1 MKCGTPLKGKEFSS
15 KMQEQQSLRKQF
27 FRFSTATVASLLVF
41 SLYSIV
47 DGLFV
52 ARGVGEYAMSAVNLS
67 VPFINLLFSIAVIFA
82 VGTSTIIAYL
92 LGQKNAQSANK
103 LFSQNLVTLAVIGI
117 TISILV
123 LVFTKPFA
131 LLLGADELTLEY
143 TIHYL
148 QGLAPFAVCF
158 MISYNLE
165 VLVKTDGRP
174 RLALITVCVGCVTNC
189 VLDYLAIFHWDMG
202 IWGAAAATGV
212 SQLLTCVIYMTHFFG
227 KYTTFHPVR
236 FRMDWKIYRRLLP
249 IGISDGLTELCNGL
263 MIFLFNHTI
272 LRCIGTDGLVAYTI
286 IAYANTLVINITMG
300 ISQGS
305 QPLISF
311 QNGRGDSAAIGKLL
325 GYGLRTMCGVA
336 AVCFTALFLAAPALI
351 GMFLPEAEPQML
363 AFSTDAFRR
372 YSLCYLPVGFNIYIA
387 GFLTAMERPVPAVA
401 ISTGRGLILQGSILL
416 LLAAVFGGSSIWF
429 APLIS
434 ELLCLGLSIFFLLR
448 LRRTHQAFSQ

>member
-1 MKCGTPLKGKEFSS
+1 
-15 KMQEQQSLRKQF
+15 MQKKQSLLKQF
-27 FRFSTATVASLLVF
+27 FHFSAATVASLMVF

-52 ARGVGEYAMSAVNLS
+52 ARGVGEYAMTAVNLS
-67 VPFINLLFSIAVIFA
+67 VPFVNLLFSIAVIFA

-103 LFSQNLVTLAVIGI
+103 LFSQNLATLVVIGV
-117 TISILV
+117 TISVLV
-123 LVFTKPFA
+123 LAFTEPLA
-131 LLLGADELTLEY
+131 RLLGAEEVTLEY

-174 RLALITVCVGCVTNC
+174 RLALVTVCVGCVTNC
-189 VLDYLAIFHWDMG
+189 VLDYLAIFHWGLG

-212 SQLLTCVIYMTHFFG
+212 SQLLTCLIYLTHFLG
-227 KYTTFHPVR
+227 KHTTFHPVR

-300 ISQGS
+300 VSQGS

-311 QNGRGDSAAIGKLL
+311 QNGRGDGTAIGNLL
-325 GYGLRTMCGVA
+325 RYGLRTMCGIA
-336 AVCFTALFLAAPALI
+336 AVCFTVLFLAAPKLVAVY
-351 GMFLPEAEPQML
+351 LPEAGTEML
-363 AFSTDAFRR
+363 TFATDAFRR

-387 GFLTAMERPVPAVA
+387 GFLTAMERPLPAVS

-416 LLAAVFGGSSIWF
+416 LLAAVLGGSSIWF
-429 APLIS
+429 APVIS
-434 ELLCLGLSIFFLLR
+434 EVLCLGLSVFFLLR
-448 LRRTHQAFSQ
+448 LRRTHPVFAKGKTA

>member
-1 MKCGTPLKGKEFSS
+1 
-15 KMQEQQSLRKQF
+15 MQKKQSLLKQF
-27 FRFSTATVASLLVF
+27 FHFSAATVASLMVF

-52 ARGVGEYAMSAVNLS
+52 ARGVGEYAMTAVNLS
-67 VPFINLLFSIAVIFA
+67 VPFVNLLFSIAVIFA

-103 LFSQNLVTLAVIGI
+103 LFSQNLVTLVVIGV
-117 TISILV
+117 TISVLV
-123 LVFTKPFA
+123 LAFTEPLA
-131 LLLGADELTLEY
+131 RLLGAEEVTLEY

-174 RLALITVCVGCVTNC
+174 RLALVTVCVGCVTNC
-189 VLDYLAIFHWDMG
+189 VLDYLAIFHWGLG

-212 SQLLTCVIYMTHFFG
+212 SQLLTCLIYLTHFLG
-227 KYTTFHPVR
+227 KHTTFHPVR

-300 ISQGS
+300 VSQGS

-311 QNGRGDSAAIGKLL
+311 QNGRGDGTAIGNLL
-325 GYGLRTMCGVA
+325 RYGLRTMCGIA
-336 AVCFTALFLAAPALI
+336 AVCFTVLFLAAPKLVAVY
-351 GMFLPEAEPQML
+351 LPEAGAEML
-363 AFSTDAFRR
+363 TFATDAFRR

-387 GFLTAMERPVPAVA
+387 GFLTAMERPLPAVS

-416 LLAAVFGGSSIWF
+416 LLAAVLGGGSIWF
-429 APLIS
+429 APVIS
-434 ELLCLGLSIFFLLR
+434 EMLCLGLSVFFLLR
-448 LRRTHQAFSQ
+448 LRRTHPVFAKGKPA

>member
-1 MKCGTPLKGKEFSS
+1 
-15 KMQEQQSLRKQF
+15 MQEQQSLRKQF
-27 FRFSTATVASLLVF
+27 FRFSTATVASLMVF

-103 LFSQNLVTLAVIGI
+103 LFSQNLVTLTVIGV
-117 TISILV
+117 TISVLV
-123 LVFTKPFA
+123 LVFTEPFA

-174 RLALITVCVGCVTNC
+174 RLALITVCVGCVTSC

-227 KYTTFHPVR
+227 KHTTFHPVR

-311 QNGRGDSAAIGKLL
+311 QNGREDGAAIGKLL

-434 ELLCLGLSIFFLLR
+434 ELLCLGLSVFFLLR
-448 LRRTHQAFSQ
+448 LRRTHRTLAP

>member
-1 MKCGTPLKGKEFSS
+1 
-15 KMQEQQSLRKQF
+15 MQKKQSLLKQF
-27 FRFSTATVASLLVF
+27 FHFSAATVASLMVF

-52 ARGVGEYAMSAVNLS
+52 ARGVGEYAMTAVNLS
-67 VPFINLLFSIAVIFA
+67 VPFVNLLFSIAVIFA

-103 LFSQNLVTLAVIGI
+103 LFSQNLVTLVVIGV
-117 TISILV
+117 TISVLV
-123 LVFTKPFA
+123 LAFTEPLA
-131 LLLGADELTLEY
+131 RLLGAEEVTLEY

-174 RLALITVCVGCVTNC
+174 RLALVTVCVGCVTNC
-189 VLDYLAIFHWDMG
+189 VLDYLAIFHWGLG
-202 IWGAAAATGV
+202 IWGAAAATGL
-212 SQLLTCVIYMTHFFG
+212 SQLLTCLIYLTHFLG
-227 KYTTFHPVR
+227 KHTTFHPVR

-300 ISQGS
+300 VSQGS

-311 QNGRGDSAAIGKLL
+311 QNGRGDGTAIGNLL
-325 GYGLRTMCGVA
+325 RYGLRTMCGIA
-336 AVCFTALFLAAPALI
+336 AVCFTVLFLAAPKLVAVY
-351 GMFLPEAEPQML
+351 LPEARAEML
-363 AFSTDAFRR
+363 TFATDAFRR

-387 GFLTAMERPVPAVA
+387 GFLTAMERPLPAVS

-416 LLAAVFGGSSIWF
+416 LLAAVLGGSSIWF
-429 APLIS
+429 APVIS
-434 ELLCLGLSIFFLLR
+434 EVLCLGLSVFFLLR
-448 LRRTHQAFSQ
+448 LRRTHPVFAKGKPA

>member
-1 MKCGTPLKGKEFSS
+1 
-15 KMQEQQSLRKQF
+15 MQKKQSLLKQF
-27 FRFSTATVASLLVF
+27 FHFSAATVASLMVF

-52 ARGVGEYAMSAVNLS
+52 ARGVGEYAMTAVNLS
-67 VPFINLLFSIAVIFA
+67 VPFVNLLFSIAVIFA

-103 LFSQNLVTLAVIGI
+103 LFSQNLATLVVIGV
-117 TISILV
+117 TISVLV
-123 LVFTKPFA
+123 LVFTEPLA
-131 LLLGADELTLEY
+131 RLLGAEEVTLEY

-174 RLALITVCVGCVTNC
+174 RLALVTVCVGCVTNC
-189 VLDYLAIFHWDMG
+189 VLDYLAIFHWGLG
-202 IWGAAAATGV
+202 IWGAAAATGL
-212 SQLLTCVIYMTHFFG
+212 SQLLTCIIYLTHFLG
-227 KYTTFHPVR
+227 KHTTFHPVR

-300 ISQGS
+300 VSQGS

-311 QNGRGDSAAIGKLL
+311 QNGRGDGAAIGNLL
-325 GYGLRTMCGVA
+325 RYGLRTMCGIA
-336 AVCFTALFLAAPALI
+336 AVCFTVLFLAAPKLVAVY
-351 GMFLPEAEPQML
+351 LPEAGAEML
-363 AFSTDAFRR
+363 TFATDAFRR

-387 GFLTAMERPVPAVA
+387 GFLTAMERPLPAVS

-416 LLAAVFGGSSIWF
+416 LLAAVLGGSSIWF
-429 APLIS
+429 APVIS
-434 ELLCLGLSIFFLLR
+434 EVLCLGLSVFFLLR
-448 LRRTHQAFSQ
+448 LRRTHPVFAKGKPA

>member
-1 MKCGTPLKGKEFSS
+1 
-15 KMQEQQSLRKQF
+15 MQEQQSLRKQF
-27 FRFSTATVASLLVF
+27 FRFSTATVASLMVF

-123 LVFTKPFA
+123 LVFTKLFA

-434 ELLCLGLSIFFLLR
+434 ELLCLGLSVFFLLR

>member
-1 MKCGTPLKGKEFSS
+1 
-15 KMQEQQSLRKQF
+15 MQKKQSLLKQF
-27 FRFSTATVASLLVF
+27 FHFSAATVASLMVF

-52 ARGVGEYAMSAVNLS
+52 ARGVGEYAMTAVNLS
-67 VPFINLLFSIAVIFA
+67 VPFVNLLFSIAVIFA

-103 LFSQNLVTLAVIGI
+103 LFSQNLATLVVIGV
-117 TISILV
+117 TISVLV
-123 LVFTKPFA
+123 LAFTEPLA
-131 LLLGADELTLEY
+131 RLLGAEEVTLEY

-174 RLALITVCVGCVTNC
+174 RLALVTVCVGCVTNC
-189 VLDYLAIFHWDMG
+189 VLDYLAIFHWGLG
-202 IWGAAAATGV
+202 IWGAAVATGL
-212 SQLLTCVIYMTHFFG
+212 SQLLTCIIYLTHFLG
-227 KYTTFHPVR
+227 KHTTFHPVR

-300 ISQGS
+300 VSQGS

-311 QNGRGDSAAIGKLL
+311 QNGRGDGTAIGNLL
-325 GYGLRTMCGVA
+325 RYGLRTMCGIA
-336 AVCFTALFLAAPALI
+336 AVCFTVLFLAAPKLVAVY
-351 GMFLPEAEPQML
+351 LPEAGAEML
-363 AFSTDAFRR
+363 TFATDAFRR
-372 YSLCYLPVGFNIYIA
+372 YSLCYQPVGFNIYIA
-387 GFLTAMERPVPAVA
+387 GFLTAMERPLPAVS

-416 LLAAVFGGSSIWF
+416 LLAAVLGGGSIWF
-429 APLIS
+429 APVIS
-434 ELLCLGLSIFFLLR
+434 EVLCLGLSVFFLLR
-448 LRRTHQAFSQ
+448 LRRTHPVFAKGKPA

>member
-1 MKCGTPLKGKEFSS
+1 
-15 KMQEQQSLRKQF
+15 MQKKQSLLKQF
-27 FRFSTATVASLLVF
+27 FHFSAATVASLMVF

-52 ARGVGEYAMSAVNLS
+52 ARGVGEYAMTAVNLS
-67 VPFINLLFSIAVIFA
+67 VPFVNLLFSIAVIFA

-103 LFSQNLVTLAVIGI
+103 LFSQNLVTLVVIGV
-117 TISILV
+117 TISVLV
-123 LVFTKPFA
+123 LVFTEPLA
-131 LLLGADELTLEY
+131 RLLGAEELTLEY

-174 RLALITVCVGCVTNC
+174 RLALVTVCVGCVTNC
-189 VLDYLAIFHWDMG
+189 VLDYLAIFHWGLG
-202 IWGAAAATGV
+202 IWGAAAATGL
-212 SQLLTCVIYMTHFFG
+212 SQLLTCLIYLTHFLG
-227 KYTTFHPVR
+227 KHTTFHPVR

-300 ISQGS
+300 VSQGS

-311 QNGRGDSAAIGKLL
+311 QNGRGDGTAIGKLL
-325 GYGLRTMCGVA
+325 RYGLRTMCGIA
-336 AVCFTALFLAAPALI
+336 AVCFTVLFLAAPKLVAVY
-351 GMFLPEAEPQML
+351 LPEAGAEML
-363 AFSTDAFRR
+363 TFATDAFRR

-387 GFLTAMERPVPAVA
+387 GFLTAMERPFPAVS

-416 LLAAVFGGSSIWF
+416 LLAAVLGGSSIWF
-429 APLIS
+429 APVIS
-434 ELLCLGLSIFFLLR
+434 EVLCLGLSVFFLLR
-448 LRRTHQAFSQ
+448 LRRTHPVFAKGKPA

>member
-1 MKCGTPLKGKEFSS
+1 
-15 KMQEQQSLRKQF
+15 MQKKQSLLKQF
-27 FRFSTATVASLLVF
+27 FHFSAATVASLMVF

-52 ARGVGEYAMSAVNLS
+52 ARGVGEYAMTAVNLS
-67 VPFINLLFSIAVIFA
+67 VPFVNLLFSIAVIFA

-103 LFSQNLVTLAVIGI
+103 LFSQNLATLVVIGV
-117 TISILV
+117 TISVLV
-123 LVFTKPFA
+123 LAFTEPLA
-131 LLLGADELTLEY
+131 RLLGAEEVTLEY

-174 RLALITVCVGCVTNC
+174 RLALVTVCVGCVTNC
-189 VLDYLAIFHWDMG
+189 VLDYLAIFHWGLG
-202 IWGAAAATGV
+202 IWGAAAATGL
-212 SQLLTCVIYMTHFFG
+212 SQLLTCIIYLTHFLG
-227 KYTTFHPVR
+227 KHTTFHPVR

-300 ISQGS
+300 VSQGS

-311 QNGRGDSAAIGKLL
+311 QNGRGDGTAIGNLL
-325 GYGLRTMCGVA
+325 RYGLRTMCGIA
-336 AVCFTALFLAAPALI
+336 AVCFTVLFLAAPKLVAVY
-351 GMFLPEAEPQML
+351 LPEAGAEML
-363 AFSTDAFRR
+363 TFATDAFRR

-387 GFLTAMERPVPAVA
+387 GFLTAMERPLPAVS

-416 LLAAVFGGSSIWF
+416 LLAAVLGGGSIWF
-429 APLIS
+429 APVIS
-434 ELLCLGLSIFFLLR
+434 EALCLGLSVFFLLR
-448 LRRTHQAFSQ
+448 LRRTHPVFAKGKPA

>member
-1 MKCGTPLKGKEFSS
+1 
-15 KMQEQQSLRKQF
+15 MQKKQSLLKQF
-27 FRFSTATVASLLVF
+27 FHFSAATVASLMVF

-52 ARGVGEYAMSAVNLS
+52 ARGVGEYAMTAVNLS
-67 VPFINLLFSIAVIFA
+67 VPFVNLLFSIAVIFA

-103 LFSQNLVTLAVIGI
+103 LFSQNLVTLVVIGV
-117 TISILV
+117 TISVLV
-123 LVFTKPFA
+123 LAFTEPLA
-131 LLLGADELTLEY
+131 RLLGAEEVTLEY

-174 RLALITVCVGCVTNC
+174 RLALVTVCVGCVTNC
-189 VLDYLAIFHWDMG
+189 VLDYLAIFHWGLG
-202 IWGAAAATGV
+202 IWGAAAATGL
-212 SQLLTCVIYMTHFFG
+212 SQLLTCLIYLTHFLG
-227 KYTTFHPVR
+227 KHTTFHPVR

-300 ISQGS
+300 VSQGS

-311 QNGRGDSAAIGKLL
+311 QNGRGDGTAIGNLL
-325 GYGLRTMCGVA
+325 RYGLRTMCGIA
-336 AVCFTALFLAAPALI
+336 AVCFTVLFLAAPKLVAVY
-351 GMFLPEAEPQML
+351 LPEAGAEML
-363 AFSTDAFRR
+363 TFATDAFRR

-387 GFLTAMERPVPAVA
+387 GFLTAMERPLPAVS

-416 LLAAVFGGSSIWF
+416 LLAAVLGGGSIWL
-429 APLIS
+429 APVIS
-434 ELLCLGLSIFFLLR
+434 EVLCLGLSVFFLLR
-448 LRRTHQAFSQ
+448 LRRTHPVFAKGKPA

>member
-1 MKCGTPLKGKEFSS
+1 
-15 KMQEQQSLRKQF
+15 MQKKQSLLKQF
-27 FRFSTATVASLLVF
+27 FHFSAATVASLMVF

-52 ARGVGEYAMSAVNLS
+52 ARGVGEYAMTAVNLS
-67 VPFINLLFSIAVIFA
+67 VPFVNLLFSIAVIFA

-103 LFSQNLVTLAVIGI
+103 LFSQNLVTLVVIGV
-117 TISILV
+117 TISVLV
-123 LVFTKPFA
+123 LAFTEPLA
-131 LLLGADELTLEY
+131 RLLGAEEVTLEY

-174 RLALITVCVGCVTNC
+174 RLALVTVCVGCVTNC
-189 VLDYLAIFHWDMG
+189 VLDYLAIFHWGLG
-202 IWGAAAATGV
+202 IWGAAAATGL
-212 SQLLTCVIYMTHFFG
+212 SQLLTCIIYLTHFLG
-227 KYTTFHPVR
+227 KRTTFHPVR

-272 LRCIGTDGLVAYTI
+272 LRCIGTNGLVAYTI

-300 ISQGS
+300 VSQGS

-311 QNGRGDSAAIGKLL
+311 QNGRGDGTAIGNLL
-325 GYGLRTMCGVA
+325 RYGLRTMCGIA
-336 AVCFTALFLAAPALI
+336 AVCFTVLFLAAPKLVAVY
-351 GMFLPEAEPQML
+351 LPEAGAEML
-363 AFSTDAFRR
+363 TFATDAFRR

-387 GFLTAMERPVPAVA
+387 GFLTAMERPLPAVS

-416 LLAAVFGGSSIWF
+416 LLAAVLGGSSIWF
-429 APLIS
+429 APVIS
-434 ELLCLGLSIFFLLR
+434 EVLCLGLSVFFLLR
-448 LRRTHQAFSQ
+448 LRRTHPVFAKGKPA

>member
-1 MKCGTPLKGKEFSS
+1 
-15 KMQEQQSLRKQF
+15 MQKKQSLLKQF
-27 FRFSTATVASLLVF
+27 FHFSAATVASLMVF

-52 ARGVGEYAMSAVNLS
+52 ARGVGEYAMTAVNLS
-67 VPFINLLFSIAVIFA
+67 VPFVNLLFSIAVIFA

-103 LFSQNLVTLAVIGI
+103 LFSQNMVTLVVIGV
-117 TISILV
+117 TISVLV
-123 LVFTKPFA
+123 LAFTEPLA
-131 LLLGADELTLEY
+131 RLLGAEEVTLEY

-174 RLALITVCVGCVTNC
+174 RLALVTVCVGCVTNC
-189 VLDYLAIFHWDMG
+189 VLDYLAIFHWGLG

-212 SQLLTCVIYMTHFFG
+212 SQLLTCLIYLTHFLG
-227 KYTTFHPVR
+227 KHTTFHPVR

-300 ISQGS
+300 VSQGS

-311 QNGRGDSAAIGKLL
+311 QNGRGDGTAIGNLL
-325 GYGLRTMCGVA
+325 RYGLRTMCGIA
-336 AVCFTALFLAAPALI
+336 AVCFTVLFLAAPKLVAVY
-351 GMFLPEAEPQML
+351 LPEAGAEML
-363 AFSTDAFRR
+363 TFATDAFRR

-387 GFLTAMERPVPAVA
+387 GFLTAMERPLPAVS

-416 LLAAVFGGSSIWF
+416 LLAAVLGGGSIWF
-429 APLIS
+429 APVIS
-434 ELLCLGLSIFFLLR
+434 EVLCLGLSVFFLLR
-448 LRRTHQAFSQ
+448 LRRTHPVFAKGKPA

>member
-1 MKCGTPLKGKEFSS
+1 
-15 KMQEQQSLRKQF
+15 MQKKQSLLKQF
-27 FRFSTATVASLLVF
+27 FHFSAATVASLMVF

-52 ARGVGEYAMSAVNLS
+52 ARGVGEYAMTAVNLS
-67 VPFINLLFSIAVIFA
+67 VPFVNLLFSIAVIFA

-103 LFSQNLVTLAVIGI
+103 LFSQNLVTLVVIGV
-117 TISILV
+117 TISVLV
-123 LVFTKPFA
+123 LAFTEPLA
-131 LLLGADELTLEY
+131 RLLGAEEVTLEY

-158 MISYNLE
+158 MIAYNLE

-174 RLALITVCVGCVTNC
+174 RLALVTVCVGCVTNC
-189 VLDYLAIFHWDMG
+189 VLDYLAIFHWGLG

-212 SQLLTCVIYMTHFFG
+212 SQLLTCLIYLTHFLG
-227 KYTTFHPVR
+227 KHTTFHPVR

-300 ISQGS
+300 VSQGS

-311 QNGRGDSAAIGKLL
+311 QNGRGDGTAIGNLL
-325 GYGLRTMCGVA
+325 RYGLRTMCGIA
-336 AVCFTALFLAAPALI
+336 AVCFTVLFLAAPKLVAVY
-351 GMFLPEAEPQML
+351 LPEAGAEML
-363 AFSTDAFRR
+363 TFATDAFRR

-387 GFLTAMERPVPAVA
+387 GFLTAMERPLPAVS

-416 LLAAVFGGSSIWF
+416 LLAAVLGGGSIWF
-429 APLIS
+429 APVIS
-434 ELLCLGLSIFFLLR
+434 EVLCLGLSVFFLLQ
-448 LRRTHQAFSQ
+448 LRRTHPVFAKGKPA

>member
-1 MKCGTPLKGKEFSS
+1 
-15 KMQEQQSLRKQF
+15 MQKKQSLLKQF
-27 FRFSTATVASLLVF
+27 FHFSAATVASLMVF

-52 ARGVGEYAMSAVNLS
+52 ARGVGEYAMTAVNLS
-67 VPFINLLFSIAVIFA
+67 VPFVNLLFSIALIFA

-103 LFSQNLVTLAVIGI
+103 LFSQNLVTLVVIGV
-117 TISILV
+117 TISVLV
-123 LVFTKPFA
+123 LAFTEPLA
-131 LLLGADELTLEY
+131 RLLGAEEVTLEY

-174 RLALITVCVGCVTNC
+174 RLALVTVCVGCVTNC
-189 VLDYLAIFHWDMG
+189 VLDYLAIFHWGLG
-202 IWGAAAATGV
+202 IWGAAAATGL
-212 SQLLTCVIYMTHFFG
+212 SQLLTCIIYLTHFLG
-227 KYTTFHPVR
+227 KHTTFHPVR

-300 ISQGS
+300 VSQGS

-311 QNGRGDSAAIGKLL
+311 QNGRGDGTAIGNLL
-325 GYGLRTMCGVA
+325 RYGLRTMCGIA
-336 AVCFTALFLAAPALI
+336 AVCFTVLFLAAPKLVAVY
-351 GMFLPEAEPQML
+351 LPEAGAEML
-363 AFSTDAFRR
+363 TFATDAFRR

-387 GFLTAMERPVPAVA
+387 GFLTAMERPLPAVS

-416 LLAAVFGGSSIWF
+416 LLAAVLGGGSIWF
-429 APLIS
+429 APVIS
-434 ELLCLGLSIFFLLR
+434 EALCLGLSVFFLLR
-448 LRRTHQAFSQ
+448 LRRTHPVFAKGKPA

>member
-1 MKCGTPLKGKEFSS
+1 
-15 KMQEQQSLRKQF
+15 MQKKQGLLKQF
-27 FRFSTATVASLLVF
+27 FHFSAATVASLMVF

-52 ARGVGEYAMSAVNLS
+52 ARGVGEYAMTAVNLS
-67 VPFINLLFSIAVIFA
+67 VPFVNLLFSIAVIFA

-103 LFSQNLVTLAVIGI
+103 LFSQNLVTLVVIGV
-117 TISILV
+117 TISVLV
-123 LVFTKPFA
+123 LAFTEPLA
-131 LLLGADELTLEY
+131 RLLGAEEVTLEY

-174 RLALITVCVGCVTNC
+174 RLALVTVCVGCVTNC
-189 VLDYLAIFHWDMG
+189 VLDYLAIFHWGLG
-202 IWGAAAATGV
+202 IWGAAAATGL
-212 SQLLTCVIYMTHFFG
+212 SQLLTCIIYLTHFLG
-227 KYTTFHPVR
+227 KHTTFHPVR

-300 ISQGS
+300 VSQGS

-311 QNGRGDSAAIGKLL
+311 QNGRGDGTAIGKLL
-325 GYGLRTMCGVA
+325 RYGLRTMCGIA
-336 AVCFTALFLAAPALI
+336 AVCFTVLFLAAPKLVAVY
-351 GMFLPEAEPQML
+351 LPEAGAEML
-363 AFSTDAFRR
+363 TFATDAFRR

-387 GFLTAMERPVPAVA
+387 GFLTAMERPLPAVS

-416 LLAAVFGGSSIWF
+416 LLAAVLGGGSIWF
-429 APLIS
+429 APVIS
-434 ELLCLGLSIFFLLR
+434 EVLCLGLSVFFLLR
-448 LRRTHQAFSQ
+448 LRRTHPVFAKGEPA

>member
-1 MKCGTPLKGKEFSS
+1 
-15 KMQEQQSLRKQF
+15 MQKKQSLLKQF
-27 FRFSTATVASLLVF
+27 FHFSAATVASLMVF

-52 ARGVGEYAMSAVNLS
+52 ARGVGEYAMTAVNLS
-67 VPFINLLFSIAVIFA
+67 VPFVNLLFSIAVIFA

-103 LFSQNLVTLAVIGI
+103 LFSQNLVTLVVIGV
-117 TISILV
+117 TISVLV
-123 LVFTKPFA
+123 LVFTEPLA
-131 LLLGADELTLEY
+131 RLLGAEEVTLEY

-174 RLALITVCVGCVTNC
+174 RLALVTVCVGCVTNC
-189 VLDYLAIFHWDMG
+189 VLDYLAIFHWGLG
-202 IWGAAAATGV
+202 IWGAAAATGL
-212 SQLLTCVIYMTHFFG
+212 SQLLTCIIYLTHFLG
-227 KYTTFHPVR
+227 KHTTFHPVR

-300 ISQGS
+300 VSQGS

-311 QNGRGDSAAIGKLL
+311 QNGRGDGTAIGNLL
-325 GYGLRTMCGVA
+325 RYGLRTMCGIA
-336 AVCFTALFLAAPALI
+336 AVCFTVLFLAAPKLVAVY
-351 GMFLPEAEPQML
+351 LPEAGAEML
-363 AFSTDAFRR
+363 TFATDAFRR

-387 GFLTAMERPVPAVA
+387 GFLTAMERPLPAVS

-416 LLAAVFGGSSIWF
+416 LLAAVLGGSSIWF
-429 APLIS
+429 APVIS
-434 ELLCLGLSIFFLLR
+434 EVLCLGLSVFFLLR
-448 LRRTHQAFSQ
+448 LRQTHPVFAKGEPA

>member
-1 MKCGTPLKGKEFSS
+1 
-15 KMQEQQSLRKQF
+15 MQKKQSLLKQF
-27 FRFSTATVASLLVF
+27 FHFSAATVASLMVF

-52 ARGVGEYAMSAVNLS
+52 ARGVGEYAMTAVNLS
-67 VPFINLLFSIAVIFA
+67 VPFVNLLFSIAVIFA

-103 LFSQNLVTLAVIGI
+103 LFSQNLVTLVVIGV
-117 TISILV
+117 TISVLV
-123 LVFTKPFA
+123 LAFTEPLA
-131 LLLGADELTLEY
+131 RLLGAEEVTLEY

-174 RLALITVCVGCVTNC
+174 RLALVTVCVGCVTNC
-189 VLDYLAIFHWDMG
+189 VLDYLAIFHWGLG
-202 IWGAAAATGV
+202 IWGAAAATGL
-212 SQLLTCVIYMTHFFG
+212 SQLLTCIIYLTHFLG
-227 KYTTFHPVR
+227 KHTTFHPVR

-300 ISQGS
+300 VSQGS

-311 QNGRGDSAAIGKLL
+311 QNGRGDGTAIGKLL
-325 GYGLRTMCGVA
+325 RYGLRTMCGIA
-336 AVCFTALFLAAPALI
+336 AVCFTVLFLAAPKLVAVY
-351 GMFLPEAEPQML
+351 LPEAGTEML
-363 AFSTDAFRR
+363 TFATDAFRR

-387 GFLTAMERPVPAVA
+387 GFLTAMERPLPAVS

-416 LLAAVFGGSSIWF
+416 LLAAVLGGGSIWF
-429 APLIS
+429 APVIS
-434 ELLCLGLSIFFLLR
+434 EVLCLGLSVFFLLR
-448 LRRTHQAFSQ
+448 LRRTHPVFAKGKPA

>member
-1 MKCGTPLKGKEFSS
+1 
-15 KMQEQQSLRKQF
+15 MQKKQSLLKQF
-27 FRFSTATVASLLVF
+27 FHFSAATVASLMVF

-52 ARGVGEYAMSAVNLS
+52 ARGVGEYAMTAVNLS
-67 VPFINLLFSIAVIFA
+67 VPFVNLLFSIAVIFA

-103 LFSQNLVTLAVIGI
+103 LFSQNLVTLVVIGV
-117 TISILV
+117 TISVLV
-123 LVFTKPFA
+123 LAFTEPLA
-131 LLLGADELTLEY
+131 RLLGAEEVTLEY

-174 RLALITVCVGCVTNC
+174 RLALVTVCAGCVTNC
-189 VLDYLAIFHWDMG
+189 VLDYLAIFHWGLG
-202 IWGAAAATGV
+202 IWGAAAATGA
-212 SQLLTCVIYMTHFFG
+212 SQLLTCIIYLTHFLG
-227 KYTTFHPVR
+227 KHTTFHPVR

-300 ISQGS
+300 VSQGS

-311 QNGRGDSAAIGKLL
+311 QNGRGDGAAIGNLL
-325 GYGLRTMCGVA
+325 HYGLRTMCGIA
-336 AVCFTALFLAAPALI
+336 AVCFTVLFLAAPKLVAVY
-351 GMFLPEAEPQML
+351 LPEAGAEML
-363 AFSTDAFRR
+363 TFATDAFRR

-387 GFLTAMERPVPAVA
+387 GFLTAMERPLPAVS

-416 LLAAVFGGSSIWF
+416 LLAAVLGGGSIWF
-429 APLIS
+429 APVIS
-434 ELLCLGLSIFFLLR
+434 EVLCLGLSVFFLLR
-448 LRRTHQAFSQ
+448 LRRTHPVFAKGKPA

>member
-1 MKCGTPLKGKEFSS
+1 
-15 KMQEQQSLRKQF
+15 MQKKQSLLKQF
-27 FRFSTATVASLLVF
+27 FHFSAATVASLMVF

-52 ARGVGEYAMSAVNLS
+52 ARGVGEYAMTAVNLS
-67 VPFINLLFSIAVIFA
+67 VPFVNLLFSIAVIFA

-103 LFSQNLVTLAVIGI
+103 LFSQNLATLVVIGV
-117 TISILV
+117 TISVLV
-123 LVFTKPFA
+123 LVFTEPLA
-131 LLLGADELTLEY
+131 RLLGAEEVTLEY

-174 RLALITVCVGCVTNC
+174 RLALVTVCVGCVTNC
-189 VLDYLAIFHWDMG
+189 VLDYLAIFHWGLG
-202 IWGAAAATGV
+202 IWGAAAATGL
-212 SQLLTCVIYMTHFFG
+212 SQLLTCIIYLTHFLG
-227 KYTTFHPVR
+227 KHTTFHPVR

-300 ISQGS
+300 VSQGS

-311 QNGRGDSAAIGKLL
+311 QNGRGDGTAIGNLL
-325 GYGLRTMCGVA
+325 RYGLRTMCGIA
-336 AVCFTALFLAAPALI
+336 AVCFTVLFLAAPKLVAVY
-351 GMFLPEAEPQML
+351 LPEAGAEML
-363 AFSTDAFRR
+363 TFATDAFRR

-387 GFLTAMERPVPAVA
+387 GFLTAMERPLPAVS

-416 LLAAVFGGSSIWF
+416 LLAAVLGGSSIWF
-429 APLIS
+429 APVIS
-434 ELLCLGLSIFFLLR
+434 EVLCLGLSVFFLLQ
-448 LRRTHQAFSQ
+448 LRRTHPVFAKGKPA

>member
-1 MKCGTPLKGKEFSS
+1 
-15 KMQEQQSLRKQF
+15 MQKKQSLLKQF
-27 FRFSTATVASLLVF
+27 FHFSAATVASLMVF

-52 ARGVGEYAMSAVNLS
+52 ARGVGEYAMTAVNLS
-67 VPFINLLFSIAVIFA
+67 VPFVNLLFSIAVIFA

-103 LFSQNLVTLAVIGI
+103 LFSQNLATLVVIGV
-117 TISILV
+117 TISVLV
-123 LVFTKPFA
+123 LAFTEPLA
-131 LLLGADELTLEY
+131 RLLGAEEVTLEY

-174 RLALITVCVGCVTNC
+174 RLALVTVCVGCVTNC
-189 VLDYLAIFHWDMG
+189 VLDYLAIFHWGLG
-202 IWGAAAATGV
+202 IWGAAAATGL
-212 SQLLTCVIYMTHFFG
+212 SQLLTCIIYLTHFLG
-227 KYTTFHPVR
+227 KHTTFHPVR

-300 ISQGS
+300 VSQGS

-311 QNGRGDSAAIGKLL
+311 QNGRGDGTAIGNLL
-325 GYGLRTMCGVA
+325 RYGLRTMCGIA
-336 AVCFTALFLAAPALI
+336 AVCFTVLFLAAPKLVAVY
-351 GMFLPEAEPQML
+351 LPEAGAEML
-363 AFSTDAFRR
+363 TFATDAFRR

-387 GFLTAMERPVPAVA
+387 GFLTAMERPLPAVS

-416 LLAAVFGGSSIWF
+416 LLAAVLGGSSIWF
-429 APLIS
+429 APVIS
-434 ELLCLGLSIFFLLR
+434 EVLCLGLSVFFLLR
-448 LRRTHQAFSQ
+448 LRRTHPVFAKGKTA

>member
-27 FRFSTATVASLLVF
+27 FRFSTATVASLMVF

-189 VLDYLAIFHWDMG
+189 LLDYLAIFHWDMG

>member
-1 MKCGTPLKGKEFSS
+1 
-15 KMQEQQSLRKQF
+15 MQEKQSLLKQF
-27 FRFSTATVASLLVF
+27 FHFSTATVASLMVF

-67 VPFINLLFSIAVIFA
+67 VPFVNLLFSIAVVFA

-92 LGQKNAQSANK
+92 LGQNNAQSANK
-103 LFSQNLVTLAVIGI
+103 LFSQNLVTLAVLGV
-117 TISILV
+117 TISVLV
-123 LVFTKPFA
+123 LVFTEPFA
-131 LLLGADELTLEY
+131 RLLGADEVTLEY

-148 QGLAPFAVCF
+148 RGLAPFAVCF

-189 VLDYLAIFHWDMG
+189 VLDYLAIFHWGMG

-212 SQLLTCVIYMTHFFG
+212 SQLLTCVIYLTHFLG
-227 KYTTFHPVR
+227 KHTTFHPVR
-236 FRMDWKIYRRLLP
+236 FRMDWKIYKRLLP
-249 IGISDGLTELCNGL
+249 IGVSDGLTELCNGL

-300 ISQGS
+300 VSQGS

-311 QNGRGDSAAIGKLL
+311 QNGRGDGAAIGKLL
-325 GYGLRTMCGVA
+325 RYGLRTMCGIA
-336 AVCFTALFLAAPALI
+336 AVCFAVLFLAAPKLVGAY
-351 GMFLPEAEPQML
+351 LPEAKPEML
-363 AFSTDAFRR
+363 SFATDAFRR

-387 GFLTAMERPVPAVA
+387 GFLTAMERPLPAVS

-416 LLAAVFGGSSIWF
+416 LLAAMLGGGAIWF
-429 APLIS
+429 APVIS
-434 ELLCLGLSIFFLLR
+434 EVLCLGLSVFFLAR
-448 LRRTHQAFSQ
+448 LRRTHGVFSKG

>member
-1 MKCGTPLKGKEFSS
+1 
-15 KMQEQQSLRKQF
+15 MQKKQSLLKQF
-27 FRFSTATVASLLVF
+27 FHFSAATVASLMVF

-52 ARGVGEYAMSAVNLS
+52 ARGVGEYAMTAVNLS
-67 VPFINLLFSIAVIFA
+67 VPFVNLLFSIAVIFA

-103 LFSQNLVTLAVIGI
+103 LFSQNLVTLVVIGV
-117 TISILV
+117 TISVLV
-123 LVFTKPFA
+123 LVFTEPLA
-131 LLLGADELTLEY
+131 RLLGAEEVTLEY

-174 RLALITVCVGCVTNC
+174 RLALVTVCVGCVANC
-189 VLDYLAIFHWDMG
+189 VLDYLAIFHWGLG
-202 IWGAAAATGV
+202 IWGAAAATGL
-212 SQLLTCVIYMTHFFG
+212 SQLLTCIIYLTHFLG
-227 KYTTFHPVR
+227 KRTTFHPVR

-300 ISQGS
+300 VSQGS

-311 QNGRGDSAAIGKLL
+311 QNGRGDGTAIGNLL
-325 GYGLRTMCGVA
+325 RYGLRTMCGIA
-336 AVCFTALFLAAPALI
+336 AVCFTVLFLAAPKLVAVY
-351 GMFLPEAEPQML
+351 LPEAGAEML
-363 AFSTDAFRR
+363 TFATDAFRR

-387 GFLTAMERPVPAVA
+387 GFLTAMERPLPAVS

-416 LLAAVFGGSSIWF
+416 LLAAVLGGSSIWF
-429 APLIS
+429 APVIS
-434 ELLCLGLSIFFLLR
+434 EVLCLGLSVFFLLR
-448 LRRTHQAFSQ
+448 LRRTHPVFAKGKPA

>member
-1 MKCGTPLKGKEFSS
+1 
-15 KMQEQQSLRKQF
+15 MQKKQSLLKQF
-27 FRFSTATVASLLVF
+27 FHFSAATVASLMVF

-52 ARGVGEYAMSAVNLS
+52 ARGVGEYAMTAVNLS
-67 VPFINLLFSIAVIFA
+67 VPFVNLLFSIAVIFA

-103 LFSQNLVTLAVIGI
+103 LFSQNLATLVVIGV
-117 TISILV
+117 TISVLV
-123 LVFTKPFA
+123 LAFTEPLA
-131 LLLGADELTLEY
+131 RLLGAEEVTLEY

-174 RLALITVCVGCVTNC
+174 RLALVTVCVGCVTNC
-189 VLDYLAIFHWDMG
+189 VLDYLAIFHWDLG

-212 SQLLTCVIYMTHFFG
+212 SQLLTCIIYLTHFLG
-227 KYTTFHPVR
+227 KHTTFHPVR

-300 ISQGS
+300 VSQGS

-311 QNGRGDSAAIGKLL
+311 QNGRGDGAAIGKLL
-325 GYGLRTMCGVA
+325 RYGLRTMCGIA
-336 AVCFTALFLAAPALI
+336 AVCFTVLFLAAPKLVAVY
-351 GMFLPEAEPQML
+351 LPEAGAEML
-363 AFSTDAFRR
+363 TFATDAFRR

-387 GFLTAMERPVPAVA
+387 GFLTAMERPLPAVS

-416 LLAAVFGGSSIWF
+416 LLAAVLGGSSIWF
-429 APLIS
+429 APVIS
-434 ELLCLGLSIFFLLR
+434 EVLCLGLSVFFLLR
-448 LRRTHQAFSQ
+448 LRRTHPVFAKGKPA

>member
-1 MKCGTPLKGKEFSS
+1 
-15 KMQEQQSLRKQF
+15 MQEQQSLRKQF
-27 FRFSTATVASLLVF
+27 FRFSTATVASLMVF

-174 RLALITVCVGCVTNC
+174 RLALITVCVGCVPNC
-189 VLDYLAIFHWDMG
+189 VLDSLAIFHWDMV

>member
-1 MKCGTPLKGKEFSS
+1 
-15 KMQEQQSLRKQF
+15 MQKKQSLLKQF
-27 FRFSTATVASLLVF
+27 FHFSAATVASLMVF

-52 ARGVGEYAMSAVNLS
+52 ARGVGEYAMTAVNLS
-67 VPFINLLFSIAVIFA
+67 VPFVNLLFSIAVIFA

-103 LFSQNLVTLAVIGI
+103 LFSQNLATLVVIGV
-117 TISILV
+117 TISVLV
-123 LVFTKPFA
+123 LVFTEPLA
-131 LLLGADELTLEY
+131 RLLGAEEVTLEY

-174 RLALITVCVGCVTNC
+174 RLALVTVCVGCVTNC
-189 VLDYLAIFHWDMG
+189 VLDYLAIFHWGLG
-202 IWGAAAATGV
+202 IWGAAAATGL
-212 SQLLTCVIYMTHFFG
+212 SQLLTCIIYLTHFLG
-227 KYTTFHPVR
+227 KHTTFHPVR

-300 ISQGS
+300 VSQGS

-311 QNGRGDSAAIGKLL
+311 QNGRGDGAAIGKLL
-325 GYGLRTMCGVA
+325 RYGLRTMCGIA
-336 AVCFTALFLAAPALI
+336 AVCFTVLFLAAPKLVAVY
-351 GMFLPEAEPQML
+351 LPEAGAEML
-363 AFSTDAFRR
+363 TFATDAFRR

-387 GFLTAMERPVPAVA
+387 GFLTAMERPLPAVS

-416 LLAAVFGGSSIWF
+416 LLAAVLGGGSIWF
-429 APLIS
+429 APVIS
-434 ELLCLGLSIFFLLR
+434 EVLCLGLSVFFLLR
-448 LRRTHQAFSQ
+448 LRRTHPVFAKGKPA

>member
-1 MKCGTPLKGKEFSS
+1 
-15 KMQEQQSLRKQF
+15 MQKKQSLLKQF
-27 FRFSTATVASLLVF
+27 FHFSAATVASLMVF

-52 ARGVGEYAMSAVNLS
+52 ARGVGEYAMTAVNLS
-67 VPFINLLFSIAVIFA
+67 VPFVNLLFSIAVIFA

-103 LFSQNLVTLAVIGI
+103 LFSQNLVTLVVIGV
-117 TISILV
+117 TISVLV
-123 LVFTKPFA
+123 LAFTEPLA
-131 LLLGADELTLEY
+131 RLLGAEEVTLEY

-174 RLALITVCVGCVTNC
+174 RLALVTVCVGCVTNC
-189 VLDYLAIFHWDMG
+189 VLDYLAIFHWGLG

-212 SQLLTCVIYMTHFFG
+212 SQLLTCLIYLTHFLG
-227 KYTTFHPVR
+227 KHTTFHPVR

-300 ISQGS
+300 VSQGS

-311 QNGRGDSAAIGKLL
+311 QNGRGDGTAIENLL
-325 GYGLRTMCGVA
+325 RYGLRTMCGIA
-336 AVCFTALFLAAPALI
+336 AVCFTVLFLAAPKLVAVY
-351 GMFLPEAEPQML
+351 LPEAGAEML
-363 AFSTDAFRR
+363 TFATDAFRR

-387 GFLTAMERPVPAVA
+387 GFLTAMERPLPAVS

-416 LLAAVFGGSSIWF
+416 LLAAVLGGGSIWF
-429 APLIS
+429 APVIS
-434 ELLCLGLSIFFLLR
+434 EVLCLGLSVFFLLR
-448 LRRTHQAFSQ
+448 LRRTHPVFAKGKPA

>member
-1 MKCGTPLKGKEFSS
+1 
-15 KMQEQQSLRKQF
+15 MQKKQSLLKQF
-27 FRFSTATVASLLVF
+27 FHFSAATVASLMVF

-52 ARGVGEYAMSAVNLS
+52 ARGVGEYAMTAVNLS
-67 VPFINLLFSIAVIFA
+67 VPFVNLLFSIAVIFA

-103 LFSQNLVTLAVIGI
+103 LFSQNLVTLVVIGV
-117 TISILV
+117 TISVLV
-123 LVFTKPFA
+123 LAFTEPLA
-131 LLLGADELTLEY
+131 RLLGAEEVTLEY

-174 RLALITVCVGCVTNC
+174 RLALVTVCVGCVTNC
-189 VLDYLAIFHWDMG
+189 VLDYLAIFHWGLG
-202 IWGAAAATGV
+202 IWGAAAATGL
-212 SQLLTCVIYMTHFFG
+212 SQLLTCIIYLTHFLG
-227 KYTTFHPVR
+227 KRTTFHPVR

-300 ISQGS
+300 VSQGS

-311 QNGRGDSAAIGKLL
+311 QNGRGDGAAIGKLL
-325 GYGLRTMCGVA
+325 RYGLRTMCGIA
-336 AVCFTALFLAAPALI
+336 AVCFTVLFLAAPKLVAVY
-351 GMFLPEAEPQML
+351 LPEAGAEML
-363 AFSTDAFRR
+363 TFATDAFRR

-387 GFLTAMERPVPAVA
+387 GFLTAMERPLPAVS

-416 LLAAVFGGSSIWF
+416 LLAAVLGGGSIWF
-429 APLIS
+429 APVIS
-434 ELLCLGLSIFFLLR
+434 ELLCLGLSVFFLLR
-448 LRRTHQAFSQ
+448 LRRTHPVFAKGKPA

>member
-1 MKCGTPLKGKEFSS
+1 
-15 KMQEQQSLRKQF
+15 MQKKQSLLKQF
-27 FRFSTATVASLLVF
+27 FHFSAATVASLMVF

-52 ARGVGEYAMSAVNLS
+52 ARGVGEYAMTAVNLS
-67 VPFINLLFSIAVIFA
+67 VPFVNLLFSIAVIFA

-103 LFSQNLVTLAVIGI
+103 LFSQNLVTLVVIGV
-117 TISILV
+117 TISVLV
-123 LVFTKPFA
+123 LAFTEPLA
-131 LLLGADELTLEY
+131 RLLGAEEVTLEY

-174 RLALITVCVGCVTNC
+174 RLALVTVCVGCVTNC
-189 VLDYLAIFHWDMG
+189 VLDYLAIFHWGLG
-202 IWGAAAATGV
+202 IWGAAAATGL
-212 SQLLTCVIYMTHFFG
+212 SQLLTCIIYLTHFLG
-227 KYTTFHPVR
+227 KHTTFHPVR

-272 LRCIGTDGLVAYTI
+272 LRCIGTNGLVAYTI

-300 ISQGS
+300 VSQGS

-311 QNGRGDSAAIGKLL
+311 QNGRGDGTAIGNLL
-325 GYGLRTMCGVA
+325 RYGLRTMCGIA
-336 AVCFTALFLAAPALI
+336 AVCFTVLFLAAPKLVAVY
-351 GMFLPEAEPQML
+351 LPEAGAEML
-363 AFSTDAFRR
+363 TFATDAFRR

-387 GFLTAMERPVPAVA
+387 GFLTAMERPLPAVS

-416 LLAAVFGGSSIWF
+416 LLAAVLGGSSIWF
-429 APLIS
+429 APVIS
-434 ELLCLGLSIFFLLR
+434 EVLCLGLSVFFLLR
-448 LRRTHQAFSQ
+448 LRRTHPVFAKGKPA

>member
-1 MKCGTPLKGKEFSS
+1 
-15 KMQEQQSLRKQF
+15 MQKKQSLLKQF
-27 FRFSTATVASLLVF
+27 LHFSAATVASLMVF

-52 ARGVGEYAMSAVNLS
+52 ARGVGEYAMTAVNLS
-67 VPFINLLFSIAVIFA
+67 VPFVNLLFSIAVIFA

-103 LFSQNLVTLAVIGI
+103 LFSQNLVTLVVIGV
-117 TISILV
+117 TISVLV
-123 LVFTKPFA
+123 LVFTEPLA
-131 LLLGADELTLEY
+131 RLLGAEEVTLEY

-174 RLALITVCVGCVTNC
+174 RLALVTVCVGCVTNC
-189 VLDYLAIFHWDMG
+189 VLDYLAIFHWGLG
-202 IWGAAAATGV
+202 IWGAAAATGL
-212 SQLLTCVIYMTHFFG
+212 SQLLTCLIYLTHFLG
-227 KYTTFHPVR
+227 KHTTFHPVR

-300 ISQGS
+300 VSQGS

-311 QNGRGDSAAIGKLL
+311 QNGRGDGTAIGNLL
-325 GYGLRTMCGVA
+325 RYGLRTMCGIA
-336 AVCFTALFLAAPALI
+336 AVCFTVLFLAAPKLVAVY
-351 GMFLPEAEPQML
+351 LPEAGAEML
-363 AFSTDAFRR
+363 TFATDAFRR

-387 GFLTAMERPVPAVA
+387 GFLTAMERPLPAVS

-416 LLAAVFGGSSIWF
+416 LLAAVLGGGSIWF
-429 APLIS
+429 APVIS
-434 ELLCLGLSIFFLLR
+434 EVLCLGLSVFFLLR
-448 LRRTHQAFSQ
+448 LRRTHPVFAKGKPA

>member
-1 MKCGTPLKGKEFSS
+1 
-15 KMQEQQSLRKQF
+15 MQKKQSLLKQF
-27 FRFSTATVASLLVF
+27 FHFSAATVASLMVF

-52 ARGVGEYAMSAVNLS
+52 ARGVGEYAMTAVNLS
-67 VPFINLLFSIAVIFA
+67 VPFVNLLFSIAVIFA

-103 LFSQNLVTLAVIGI
+103 LFSQNLVTLVVIGV
-117 TISILV
+117 TISVLV
-123 LVFTKPFA
+123 LAFTEPLA
-131 LLLGADELTLEY
+131 RLLGAEEVTLEY

-174 RLALITVCVGCVTNC
+174 RLALVTVCVGCVTNC
-189 VLDYLAIFHWDMG
+189 VLDYLAIFHWGLG

-212 SQLLTCVIYMTHFFG
+212 SQLLTCLIYLTHFLG
-227 KYTTFHPVR
+227 KHTTFHPVR

-300 ISQGS
+300 VSQGS

-311 QNGRGDSAAIGKLL
+311 QNGRGDGTAIGNLL
-325 GYGLRTMCGVA
+325 RYGLRTMCGIA
-336 AVCFTALFLAAPALI
+336 AVCFTVLFLAAPKLVAVY
-351 GMFLPEAEPQML
+351 LPEAGAEML
-363 AFSTDAFRR
+363 TFATDAFRR

-387 GFLTAMERPVPAVA
+387 GFLTAMERPLPAVS

-416 LLAAVFGGSSIWF
+416 LLAAVLGGSSIWF
-429 APLIS
+429 APVIS
-434 ELLCLGLSIFFLLR
+434 EVLCLGLSVFFLLR
-448 LRRTHQAFSQ
+448 LRRTHPVFAKGKTA

>member
-1 MKCGTPLKGKEFSS
+1 
-15 KMQEQQSLRKQF
+15 MQKKQSLLKQF
-27 FRFSTATVASLLVF
+27 FHFSAATVASLMVF

-52 ARGVGEYAMSAVNLS
+52 ARGVGEYAMTAVNLS
-67 VPFINLLFSIAVIFA
+67 VPFVNLLFSIAVIFA

-103 LFSQNLVTLAVIGI
+103 LFSQNLATLVVIGV
-117 TISILV
+117 TISVLV
-123 LVFTKPFA
+123 LAFTEPLA
-131 LLLGADELTLEY
+131 RLLGAEEVTLEY

-174 RLALITVCVGCVTNC
+174 RLALITVCVGCVANC
-189 VLDYLAIFHWDMG
+189 VLDYLAIFHWGLG

-212 SQLLTCVIYMTHFFG
+212 SQLLTCLIYLTHFLG
-227 KYTTFHPVR
+227 KHTTFHPVR

-300 ISQGS
+300 VSQGS

-311 QNGRGDSAAIGKLL
+311 QNGRGDGAAIGKLL
-325 GYGLRTMCGVA
+325 RYGLRTMCGIA
-336 AVCFTALFLAAPALI
+336 AVCFTVLFLAAPKLVAI
-351 GMFLPEAEPQML
+351 YLPEAGAEML
-363 AFSTDAFRR
+363 TFATDAFRR

-387 GFLTAMERPVPAVA
+387 GFLTAMERPLPAVS
-401 ISTGRGLILQGSILL
+401 ISTGRGLLLQGSILL
-416 LLAAVFGGSSIWF
+416 LLAAVLGGGSIWF
-429 APLIS
+429 APVIS
-434 ELLCLGLSIFFLLR
+434 EVLCLGLSVFFLLR
-448 LRRTHQAFSQ
+448 LRRTHPVFAKGKPV

>member
-1 MKCGTPLKGKEFSS
+1 M
-15 KMQEQQSLRKQF
+15 
-27 FRFSTATVASLLVF
+27 VF

-52 ARGVGEYAMSAVNLS
+52 ARGVGEYAMTAVNLS
-67 VPFINLLFSIAVIFA
+67 VPFVNLLFSIAVIFA

-103 LFSQNLVTLAVIGI
+103 LFSQNLATLVVIGV
-117 TISILV
+117 TISVLV
-123 LVFTKPFA
+123 LAFTEPLA
-131 LLLGADELTLEY
+131 RLLGAEEVTLEY

-174 RLALITVCVGCVTNC
+174 RLALVTVCVGCVTNC
-189 VLDYLAIFHWDMG
+189 VLDYLAIFHWGLG
-202 IWGAAAATGV
+202 IWGAAAATGL
-212 SQLLTCVIYMTHFFG
+212 SQLLTCIIYLTHFLG
-227 KYTTFHPVR
+227 KHTTFHPVR

-300 ISQGS
+300 VSQGS

-311 QNGRGDSAAIGKLL
+311 QNGRGDGTAIGNLL
-325 GYGLRTMCGVA
+325 RYGLRTMCGIA
-336 AVCFTALFLAAPALI
+336 AVCFTVLFLAAPKLVAVY
-351 GMFLPEAEPQML
+351 LPEAGAEML
-363 AFSTDAFRR
+363 TFATDAFRR

-387 GFLTAMERPVPAVA
+387 GFLTAMERPLPAVS

-416 LLAAVFGGSSIWF
+416 LLAAVLGGSSIWF
-429 APLIS
+429 APVIS
-434 ELLCLGLSIFFLLR
+434 EVLCLGLSVFFLLR
-448 LRRTHQAFSQ
+448 LRRTHPVFAKGKPA

>member
-1 MKCGTPLKGKEFSS
+1 
-15 KMQEQQSLRKQF
+15 MQKKQSLLKQF
-27 FRFSTATVASLLVF
+27 FHFSAATVASLMVF

-52 ARGVGEYAMSAVNLS
+52 ARGVGEYAMTAVNLS
-67 VPFINLLFSIAVIFA
+67 VPFVNLLFSIAVIFA

-103 LFSQNLVTLAVIGI
+103 LFSQNLATLVVIGV
-117 TISILV
+117 TISVLV
-123 LVFTKPFA
+123 LAFTEPLA
-131 LLLGADELTLEY
+131 RLLGAEEVTLEY

-174 RLALITVCVGCVTNC
+174 RLALVTVCVGCVTNC
-189 VLDYLAIFHWDMG
+189 VLDYLAIFHWGLG
-202 IWGAAAATGV
+202 IWGAAAATGL
-212 SQLLTCVIYMTHFFG
+212 SQLLTCLIYLTHFLG
-227 KYTTFHPVR
+227 KHTTFHPVR

-300 ISQGS
+300 VSQGS

-311 QNGRGDSAAIGKLL
+311 QNGRGDGTAIGNLL
-325 GYGLRTMCGVA
+325 RYGLRTMCGIA
-336 AVCFTALFLAAPALI
+336 AVCFTVLFLAAPKLVAVY
-351 GMFLPEAEPQML
+351 LPEAGAEML
-363 AFSTDAFRR
+363 TFATDAFRR

-387 GFLTAMERPVPAVA
+387 GFLTAMERPLPAVS

-416 LLAAVFGGSSIWF
+416 LLAAVLGGSSIWF
-429 APLIS
+429 APVIS
-434 ELLCLGLSIFFLLR
+434 EVLCLGLSVFSLLR
-448 LRRTHQAFSQ
+448 LRRTHPVFAKGKPA

>member
-1 MKCGTPLKGKEFSS
+1 
-15 KMQEQQSLRKQF
+15 MQKKQSLLNQF
-27 FRFSTATVASLLVF
+27 FHFSAATVASLMVF

-52 ARGVGEYAMSAVNLS
+52 ARGVGEYAMTAVNLS
-67 VPFINLLFSIAVIFA
+67 VPFVNLLFSIAVIFA

-103 LFSQNLVTLAVIGI
+103 LFSQNLVTLAVIGV
-117 TISILV
+117 TISVLV
-123 LVFTKPFA
+123 LAFTEPLA
-131 LLLGADELTLEY
+131 RLLGAEEVTLEY

-174 RLALITVCVGCVTNC
+174 RLALVTVCVGCVTNC
-189 VLDYLAIFHWDMG
+189 VLDYLAIFHWGLG

-212 SQLLTCVIYMTHFFG
+212 SQLLTCIIYLTHFLG
-227 KYTTFHPVR
+227 KRTTFHPVR

-300 ISQGS
+300 VSQGS

-311 QNGRGDSAAIGKLL
+311 QNGRGDGTAIGKLL
-325 GYGLRTMCGVA
+325 RYGLRTMCGIA
-336 AVCFTALFLAAPALI
+336 AVCFTVLFLAAPKLVAVY
-351 GMFLPEAEPQML
+351 LPEARAEML
-363 AFSTDAFRR
+363 TFATDAFRR

-387 GFLTAMERPVPAVA
+387 GFLTAMERPLPAVS

-416 LLAAVFGGSSIWF
+416 LLAAVLGGSSIWF
-429 APLIS
+429 APVIS
-434 ELLCLGLSIFFLLR
+434 EVLCLGLSVFFLLR
-448 LRRTHQAFSQ
+448 LRRTHPVFAKGKPA

>member
-1 MKCGTPLKGKEFSS
+1 
-15 KMQEQQSLRKQF
+15 MQKKQSLLKQF
-27 FRFSTATVASLLVF
+27 FHFSAATVASLMVF

-52 ARGVGEYAMSAVNLS
+52 ARGVGEYAMTAVNLS
-67 VPFINLLFSIAVIFA
+67 VPFVNLLFSIAVIFA

-103 LFSQNLVTLAVIGI
+103 LFSQNLVTLVVIGV
-117 TISILV
+117 TISVLV
-123 LVFTKPFA
+123 LAFTEPLA
-131 LLLGADELTLEY
+131 RLLGAEEVTLEY

-174 RLALITVCVGCVTNC
+174 RLALVTVCVGCVANC
-189 VLDYLAIFHWDMG
+189 VLDYLAIFHWGLG
-202 IWGAAAATGV
+202 IWGAAAATGL
-212 SQLLTCVIYMTHFFG
+212 SQLLTCLIYLTHFLG
-227 KYTTFHPVR
+227 KHTTFHPVR

-300 ISQGS
+300 VSQGS

-311 QNGRGDSAAIGKLL
+311 QNGRGDGTAIGNLL
-325 GYGLRTMCGVA
+325 RYGLRTMCGIA
-336 AVCFTALFLAAPALI
+336 AVCFTVLFLAAPKLVAVY
-351 GMFLPEAEPQML
+351 LPEAGAEML
-363 AFSTDAFRR
+363 TFATDAFRR

-387 GFLTAMERPVPAVA
+387 GFLTAMERPLPAVS

-416 LLAAVFGGSSIWF
+416 LLAAVLGGGSIWF
-429 APLIS
+429 APVIS
-434 ELLCLGLSIFFLLR
+434 EVLCLGLSVFFLLR
-448 LRRTHQAFSQ
+448 LRRTHPVFAKGKPA

>member
-1 MKCGTPLKGKEFSS
+1 
-15 KMQEQQSLRKQF
+15 MQEKQSLLKQF
-27 FRFSTATVASLLVF
+27 FHFSTATVASLMVF

-67 VPFINLLFSIAVIFA
+67 VPFVNLLFSIAVVFA

-92 LGQKNAQSANK
+92 LGQNNAQSANK
-103 LFSQNLVTLAVIGI
+103 LFSQNLATLAVIGV
-117 TISILV
+117 TISVLV
-123 LVFTKPFA
+123 LVFTEPFA
-131 LLLGADELTLEY
+131 RLLGADEVTLEY

-189 VLDYLAIFHWDMG
+189 VLDYLAIFHWGLG

-212 SQLLTCVIYMTHFFG
+212 SQLLTCVIYLTHFLG
-227 KYTTFHPVR
+227 KHTTFHPVR
-236 FRMDWKIYRRLLP
+236 FRMDWKIYKRLLP

-300 ISQGS
+300 VSQGS

-311 QNGRGDSAAIGKLL
+311 QNGRGDGAAIGKLL
-325 GYGLRTMCGVA
+325 RYGLRTMCGIA
-336 AVCFTALFLAAPALI
+336 AVCFAVLFLAAPKLVGAY
-351 GMFLPEAEPQML
+351 LPEAKPEML
-363 AFSTDAFRR
+363 TFATDAFRR

-387 GFLTAMERPVPAVA
+387 GFLTAMERPLPAVS

-416 LLAAVFGGSSIWF
+416 LLAAVLGGGAIWF
-429 APLIS
+429 APVIS
-434 ELLCLGLSIFFLLR
+434 EVLCLGLSVYFLLR
-448 LRRTHQAFSQ
+448 LRRTHPVFAKG

>member
-1 MKCGTPLKGKEFSS
+1 
-15 KMQEQQSLRKQF
+15 MQKKQSLLKQF
-27 FRFSTATVASLLVF
+27 FHFSAATVASLMVF

-52 ARGVGEYAMSAVNLS
+52 ARGVGEYAMTAVNLS
-67 VPFINLLFSIAVIFA
+67 VPFVNLLFSIAVIFA

-103 LFSQNLVTLAVIGI
+103 LFSQNLVTLVVIGV
-117 TISILV
+117 TISVLV
-123 LVFTKPFA
+123 LAFTEPLA
-131 LLLGADELTLEY
+131 RLLGAEEVTLEY

-174 RLALITVCVGCVTNC
+174 RLALVTVCVGCVTNC
-189 VLDYLAIFHWDMG
+189 VLDYLAIFHWGLG

-212 SQLLTCVIYMTHFFG
+212 SQLLTCIIYLTHFLG
-227 KYTTFHPVR
+227 KRTTFHPVR

-300 ISQGS
+300 VSQGS

-311 QNGRGDSAAIGKLL
+311 QNGRGDGTAIGKLL
-325 GYGLRTMCGVA
+325 RYGLRTMCGIA
-336 AVCFTALFLAAPALI
+336 AVCFTVLFLAAPKLVAVY
-351 GMFLPEAEPQML
+351 LPEAGAEML
-363 AFSTDAFRR
+363 TFATDAFRR

-387 GFLTAMERPVPAVA
+387 GFLTAMERPLPAVS

-416 LLAAVFGGSSIWF
+416 LLAAVLGGGSIWF
-429 APLIS
+429 APVIS
-434 ELLCLGLSIFFLLR
+434 EVLCLGLSVFFLLR
-448 LRRTHQAFSQ
+448 LRRTHPVFAKGKPA